1 MNGLHG
7 RAVSS
12 KRVYCRG
19 EVRKYTGRRE
29 FSLGGDDMAKPVTSE
44 LGLAI
49 FLMRVVRGWSQT
61 QMAKAAGVTSSM
73 LSEFERG
80 RRNPSRRTL
89 ERLSKAS
96 GVPLSAIYAI
106 LPAIRSLQKSVESGV
121 VERSARRQIAE
132 ERIAEVTESLVRA
145 TLELVFKGQQEERSD
160 FTPPRPE
167 DREEAPGLWERLQ
180 GLEPESRII
189 AVEEGEEYRKWALC
203 ELICHESTKVA
214 RVSPAR
220 AAELAGLAVTIAQ
233 RVPGPDAW
241 RSHLRGYAWAHLGNA
256 CQFGGNRQGAEEA
269 FLRAGLLW
277 RVGAEFDLLD
287 EARMRAIDESLVRSY
302 PDSLPEAVEGAA
314 TP

>member
-1 MNGLHG
+1 
-7 RAVSS
+7 
-12 KRVYCRG
+12 
-19 EVRKYTGRRE
+19 
-29 FSLGGDDMAKPVTSE
+29 MAKGMTSE

-61 QMAKAAGVTSSM
+61 EMAKAAGVTSSM
-73 LSEFERG
+73 LSELERG
-80 RRNPSRRTL
+80 RRNPAKKTL

-106 LPAIRSLQKSVESGV
+106 LPAIRSLQKSVEGGV

-145 TLELVFKGQQEERSD
+145 TLELVFKGQQQEERSD

-167 DREEAPGLWERLQ
+167 DREEAPGLWVRLQ

-203 ELICHESTKVA
+203 ELICHESAKVA
-214 RVSPAR
+214 RMSPAR

-233 RVPGPDAW
+233 RVPGPNAW

-256 CQFGGNRQGAEEA
+256 CRFGGNRQGAEEA

-287 EARMRAIDESLVRSY
+287 ESRMRAIDESLVRTY
-302 PDSLPEAVEGAA
+302 PDPVTASGEDEGKSEEAA
-314 TP
+314 PSP